1 MDSAAD
7 RGPVVRPRD
16 DSPMR
21 KMLTTR
27 LTSLPLLAVM
37 VLTQACGSDE
47 PVAPTPIEEAP
58 QSVQVYSSP
67 LDPGGTNTYLFT
79 LQTQSTVQLMLVGA
93 VVDNPFRSLSAVL
106 RIQFAT
112 WDGTSCVTRVENDTA
127 PRLTAALHA
136 FLDPG
141 TYCAIVTDPGTLTE
155 PVGATL
161 RIVAPALLR
170 TGGEAGT
177 RTFSSTITP
186 RGTATRTFEST
197 VPGRVNITLNS
208 VSEGAVEMA
217 LAIGVPA
224 SDNSGCKYS
233 QVVRAVPGGSPQLSV
248 ETDAGDYCASLVDVG
263 NLRAISSFTLT
274 IQHP

>member
-1 MDSAAD
+1 
-7 RGPVVRPRD
+7 
-16 DSPMR
+16 MR

-27 LTSLPLLAVM
+27 FTSLPLLAVM

-47 PVAPTPIEEAP
+47 PVAPTPIEEPA
-58 QSVQVYSSP
+58 QSIQVYSGP

-93 VVDNPFRSLSAVL
+93 VVDSPLRSLSPVL
-106 RIQFAT
+106 RIRIAT
-112 WDGTSCVTRVENDTA
+112 WDGTSCITRTEHDTA

-141 TYCAIVTDPGTLTE
+141 TYCAVVTDPGTLTE
-155 PVGATL
+155 AVGATL

-170 TGGEAGT
+170 TGGQAGT

-186 RGTATRTFEST
+186 AGTATRTFEST

-208 VSEGAVEMA
+208 LSAGAVEMA
-217 LAIGVPA
+217 LGIGVPA
-224 SDNSGCKYS
+224 TDNSGCKLS
-233 QVVRAVPGGSPQLSV
+233 RVVRATAGGSAQLSV
-248 ETDAGDYCASLVDVG
+248 DTDAGDYCATLIDVG
-263 NLRAISSFTLT
+263 NLTAISSFTLT